1 MIEMFGIDVGD
12 DRDHRGQAQE
22 RSVALVRL
30 HHHPFA
36 VAEAGIEPAIDSV
49 LPLDR
54 AREGF
59 ERMLHEDV
67 FGKVVFTL

>member
-1 MIEMFGIDVGD
+1 MGSRAEL
-12 DRDHRGQAQE
+12 E
-22 RSVALVRL
+22 RLAS
-30 HHHPFA
+30 F